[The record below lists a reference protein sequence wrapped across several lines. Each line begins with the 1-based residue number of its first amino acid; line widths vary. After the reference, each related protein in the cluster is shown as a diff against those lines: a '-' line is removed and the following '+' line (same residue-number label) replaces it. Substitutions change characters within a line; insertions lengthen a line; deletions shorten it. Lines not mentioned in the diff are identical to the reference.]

1 MYYVANDI
9 TKVNNRRVDRNAER
23 DCHQP
28 ANSDFSAN
36 VTPKVHG
43 EYVTPIF
50 ENKETGYCIFLYK
63 TKEKGRLTC
72 VGYNLPKEKNATYT
86 LYGTFR
92 ESEKYGLNFDV
103 SSYETER
110 KTNKAS
116 VIEFLCLLKGVGERS
131 AERIWDSFGKNTYS
145 VLDENIDRLE
155 EVPGLTE
162 KKCVQIKQSYADMK
176 SVMEITKFLIEY
188 NIPPR
193 YAKKL
198 HDWYETEALAKVTAN
213 PYVLTAFR
221 GITFESADAVAMKLN
236 KPKDSAQRFNACV
249 RSILINGEVE
259 GNTGMEVTELQRR
272 TFLTLK
278 LNEYTESQKEWIR
291 MFTDKELRSAKLDVD
306 GTGVK
311 QYVFSDDMYCLEE
324 ACAGMLKKLYSYKPP
339 RKKLEKALVKPEVDG
354 DFVLD
359 VTQTDAVIRALSNG
373 VSVIIGEP
381 GTGKTTTIKRIKDVA
396 SEVFPVMQQ
405 VFLAPTGRAA
415 RRMEESI
422 GESAETIHHMLG
434 LVQDADFEKENDITL
449 ENTLIIVDELSMV
462 DIRLMHCLLT
472 HIGKDCIL
480 VLVGDINQLPSV
492 GAGRVLQDIIESN
505 AFPVTEL
512 KHIHRQDADAKIY
525 MNAHNINNGIHA
537 IENGSDFKF
546 HELEMDEQTE
556 VQMVDRVVEQ
566 THKYG
571 LGNVMCLCPYK
582 KGFCGVERMN
592 TLVQQK
598 LNPKTDDYAPEIS
611 ANGYHIRK
619 GDLVMWIEKNT
630 EDASNG
636 DIGIVQDIISSNKE
650 KIVYVRFN
658 KNDIKYESADFKYL
672 TLAYASTVHKSQG
685 SEASAVISCLFDRH
699 KHMIYRAIPYVSIS
713 RGKSMVDFY
722 GSMKVL
728 FEAIDN
734 VQQLQRVSLFGRFLK
749 LDAGCFVYV

>member
-1 MYYVANDI
+1 
-9 TKVNNRRVDRNAER
+9 
-23 DCHQP
+23 
-28 ANSDFSAN
+28 
-36 VTPKVHG
+36 
-43 EYVTPIF
+43 
-50 ENKETGYCIFLYK
+50 
-63 TKEKGRLTC
+63 
-72 VGYNLPKEKNATYT
+72 
-86 LYGTFR
+86 
-92 ESEKYGLNFDV
+92 
-103 SSYETER
+103 
-110 KTNKAS
+110 
-116 VIEFLCLLKGVGERS
+116 
-131 AERIWDSFGKNTYS
+131 
-145 VLDENIDRLE
+145 
-155 EVPGLTE
+155 
-162 KKCVQIKQSYADMK
+162 
-176 SVMEITKFLIEY
+176 
-188 NIPPR
+188 
-193 YAKKL
+193 
-198 HDWYETEALAKVTAN
+198 
-213 PYVLTAFR
+213 
-221 GITFESADAVAMKLN
+221 
-236 KPKDSAQRFNACV
+236 
-249 RSILINGEVE
+249 
-259 GNTGMEVTELQRR
+259 
-272 TFLTLK
+272 
-278 LNEYTESQKEWIR
+278 
-291 MFTDKELRSAKLDVD
+291 
-306 GTGVK
+306 
-311 QYVFSDDMYCLEE
+311 
-324 ACAGMLKKLYSYKPP
+324 
-339 RKKLEKALVKPEVDG
+339 
-354 DFVLD
+354 
-359 VTQTDAVIRALSNG
+359 
-373 VSVIIGEP
+373 
-381 GTGKTTTIKRIKDVA
+381 
-396 SEVFPVMQQ
+396 MQQ

-512 KHIHRQDADAKIY
+512 KHIHRQDVDAKIY

-556 VQMVDRVVEQ
+556 AQMVDRVVEQ

-592 TLVQQK
+592 ALVQQK

>member
-1 MYYVANDI
+1 M
-9 TKVNNRRVDRNAER
+9 
-23 DCHQP
+23 
-28 ANSDFSAN
+28 
-36 VTPKVHG
+36 
-43 EYVTPIF
+43 
-50 ENKETGYCIFLYK
+50 
-63 TKEKGRLTC
+63 
-72 VGYNLPKEKNATYT
+72 
-86 LYGTFR
+86 
-92 ESEKYGLNFDV
+92 
-103 SSYETER
+103 
-110 KTNKAS
+110 
-116 VIEFLCLLKGVGERS
+116 
-131 AERIWDSFGKNTYS
+131 
-145 VLDENIDRLE
+145 
-155 EVPGLTE
+155 
-162 KKCVQIKQSYADMK
+162 
-176 SVMEITKFLIEY
+176 
-188 NIPPR
+188 
-193 YAKKL
+193 
-198 HDWYETEALAKVTAN
+198 
-213 PYVLTAFR
+213 
-221 GITFESADAVAMKLN
+221 
-236 KPKDSAQRFNACV
+236 
-249 RSILINGEVE
+249 
-259 GNTGMEVTELQRR
+259 
-272 TFLTLK
+272 
-278 LNEYTESQKEWIR
+278 
-291 MFTDKELRSAKLDVD
+291 
-306 GTGVK
+306 
-311 QYVFSDDMYCLEE
+311 
-324 ACAGMLKKLYSYKPP
+324 
-339 RKKLEKALVKPEVDG
+339 
-354 DFVLD
+354 
-359 VTQTDAVIRALSNG
+359 
-373 VSVIIGEP
+373 
-381 GTGKTTTIKRIKDVA
+381 
-396 SEVFPVMQQ
+396 
-405 VFLAPTGRAA
+405 
-415 RRMEESI
+415 
-422 GESAETIHHMLG
+422 
-434 LVQDADFEKENDITL
+434 
-449 ENTLIIVDELSMV
+449 
-462 DIRLMHCLLT
+462 
-472 HIGKDCIL
+472 
-480 VLVGDINQLPSV
+480 

-512 KHIHRQDADAKIY
+512 KHIHRQDVDAKIY

-556 VQMVDRVVEQ
+556 AQMVDRVVEQ

>member
-28 ANSDFSAN
+28 ANSDFSTN

-43 EYVTPIF
+43 EYVTQIF

-198 HDWYETEALAKVTAN
+198 HDWYGTEALAKVTAN

-728 FEAIDN
+728 FQAIDN